1 MVMIK
6 IRQKERKNERFRVGD
21 RRERWGTLRAELE
34 KPQGSLLAKGSSLA
48 AAQPGAVMWAD
59 E

>member
-1 MVMIK
+1 MIK
-6 IRQKERKNERFRVGD
+6 IRQKERKNERFRAGD

-34 KPQGSLLAKGSSLA
+34 KPQGSLSAKGSSLA

>member
-1 MVMIK
+1 MIK

-21 RRERWGTLRAELE
+21 GRERWGALRAELE
-34 KPQGSLLAKGSSLA
+34 KPQGSLSAKGSSLP
-48 AAQPGAVMWAD
+48 AAQPGVAMWAD